1 MWKLPG
7 GLVDNKEDIATA
19 AVREVFEETGYKQ
32 ISFFFFRWH
41 LIR

>member
-32 ISFFFFRWH
+32 LLSFF
-41 LIR
+41 